1 MAKRVSIKEQV
12 VDFKPQAVI
21 TKDNVTMQ
29 IDTVV
34 FFQITNS
41 VQFAYGVEHPIAAI
55 ENLTATT
62 LRNIIG
68 ELELDATLTS
78 RDLIN
83 TRITET
89 LDLATDRWGIKVI
102 RVELKNILP
111 PAEIRDAMEKQM
123 KAEREKREKI
133 LRAQGEKE
141 YQVTV
146 AQGEKDAKILR
157 AEADKQTAILK
168 AEADKEAVILR
179 GEAIKEQKM
188 RIAVGEAQ
196 AIELVQKALADS
208 LVKLNEAN
216 PSESVL
222 KLKSLEAFEKAADG
236 KQPRSSFPARSRVW
250 LAWLPVSRAFF
261 PMPLRQ
267 AKRLPQQPQRLHQ
280 PNSKFF
286 RFSKNQTIP
295 KKAAFCRLFL
305 WKKLIFRESRFFVS
319 FPLQSC
325 RNLLY
330 NRR

>member
-1 MAKRVSIKEQV
+1 MGLIILLLVIFIIVIFVTRIRIVPQANVYVVERLGAFYKAWGTGIHFLVPFIDRVAKRVSIKEQV

-89 LDLATDRWGIKVI
+89 LDLAT
-102 RVELKNILP
+102 
-111 PAEIRDAMEKQM
+111 EIRDAMEKQM

-133 LRAQGEKE
+133 LRAQGERE

-157 AEADKQTAILK
+157 AEAEKQTAILK

-208 LVKLNEAN
+208 LVKLNAAN
-216 PSESVL
+216 PSEAVL

-236 KQPRSSFPARSRVW
+236 KATKIIIPSEIQGLAGLAAGLKGVLSDSPVTATAPAP
-250 LAWLPVSRAFF
+250 APAGKMA
-261 PMPLRQ
+261 PAAEAP
-267 AKRLPQQPQRLHQ
+267 AE
-280 PNSKFF
+280 
-286 RFSKNQTIP
+286 NQ
-295 KKAAFCRLFL
+295 
-305 WKKLIFRESRFFVS
+305 
-319 FPLQSC
+319 
-325 RNLLY
+325 
-330 NRR
+330 

>member
-1 MAKRVSIKEQV
+1 MGGWSDQG
-12 VDFKPQAVI
+12 D
-21 TKDNVTMQ
+21 Q
-29 IDTVV
+29 IQT
-34 FFQITNS
+34 IL
-41 VQFAYGVEHPIAAI
+41 FAYGIESPMAAI

-133 LRAQGEKE
+133 LRAQGERE

-157 AEADKQTAILK
+157 AEAEKQTAILK

-208 LVKLNEAN
+208 LVKLNAAN
-216 PSESVL
+216 PSEAVL

-236 KQPRSSFPARSRVW
+236 KATKIIIPSEILGLAGLAAGLKGVLSDSPVTATAPAP
-250 LAWLPVSRAFF
+250 APAGKTT
-261 PMPLRQ
+261 PAAEAP
-267 AKRLPQQPQRLHQ
+267 AE
-280 PNSKFF
+280 
-286 RFSKNQTIP
+286 NQ
-295 KKAAFCRLFL
+295 
-305 WKKLIFRESRFFVS
+305 
-319 FPLQSC
+319 
-325 RNLLY
+325 
-330 NRR
+330 

>member
-1 MAKRVSIKEQV
+1 
-12 VDFKPQAVI
+12 
-21 TKDNVTMQ
+21 
-29 IDTVV
+29 
-34 FFQITNS
+34 
-41 VQFAYGVEHPIAAI
+41 VQFAYDVEHPIAAI

-236 KQPRSSFPARSRVW
+236 KATKIIIPSEIQGLAGLAAGLKGVLSDVAPAGE
-250 LAWLPVSRAFF
+250 
-261 PMPLRQ
+261 
-267 AKRLPQQPQRLHQ
+267 
-280 PNSKFF
+280 
-286 RFSKNQTIP
+286 TTT
-295 KKAAFCRLFL
+295 AATTTAAPT
-305 WKKLIFRESRFFVS
+305 K
-319 FPLQSC
+319 Q
-325 RNLLY
+325 
-330 NRR
+330 

>member
-1 MAKRVSIKEQV
+1 
-12 VDFKPQAVI
+12 
-21 TKDNVTMQ
+21 
-29 IDTVV
+29 
-34 FFQITNS
+34 
-41 VQFAYGVEHPIAAI
+41 
-55 ENLTATT
+55 
-62 LRNIIG
+62 
-68 ELELDATLTS
+68 
-78 RDLIN
+78 
-83 TRITET
+83 
-89 LDLATDRWGIKVI
+89 
-102 RVELKNILP
+102 
-111 PAEIRDAMEKQM
+111 MEKQM

-222 KLKSLEAFEKAADG
+222 KLKSLERSKRLRTAR
-236 KQPRSSFPARSRVW
+236 QPRSSFPARSRVW

-295 KKAAFCRLFL
+295 KKGGFL
-305 WKKLIFRESRFFVS
+305 PSFFVEKAD
-319 FPLQSC
+319 FPGKPFLRVVPLAILPQFVV
-325 RNLLY
+325 
-330 NRR
+330 

>member
-1 MAKRVSIKEQV
+1 MPFVIVAVILFIFIVLITRIRIVPQANVYVVERLGTFYKAWGTGPHFLVPFIDRVAKRVSIKEQV

-78 RDLIN
+78 RDIIN

-111 PAEIRDAMEKQM
+111 PNEIRDAMEKQM

-133 LRAQGEKE
+133 LRAQGERE
-141 YQVTV
+141 YQITV
-146 AQGEKDAKILR
+146 AEGEKESRILR
-157 AEADKQTAILK
+157 AEADKKTAILK

-196 AIELVQKALADS
+196 AIELVQQALADS
-208 LVKLNEAN
+208 LKKLNEAN
-216 PSESVL
+216 PNNAVL
-222 KLKSLEAFEKAADG
+222 QLKALEAFGKAADG
-236 KQPRSSFPARSRVW
+236 KATKIIIPSEIQG
-250 LAWLPVSRAFF
+250 LAGLASGLKEVITGAG
-261 PMPLRQ
+261 LAEQ
-267 AKRLPQQPQRLHQ
+267 E
-280 PNSKFF
+280 
-286 RFSKNQTIP
+286 KNE
-295 KKAAFCRLFL
+295 KSA
-305 WKKLIFRESRFFVS
+305 S
-319 FPLQSC
+319 
-325 RNLLY
+325 
-330 NRR
+330 

>member
-1 MAKRVSIKEQV
+1 MAFLVILAVLVFIVLVLVSRIRIVPQANVYVVERLGAFYKAWGTGIHFLVPFIDRVAKRVSIKEQV

-157 AEADKQTAILK
+157 AEADK
-168 AEADKEAVILR
+168 EAVILR

-236 KQPRSSFPARSRVW
+236 KATKIIIPSEIQGLAGLAAGLKGVLSDVAPAGE
-250 LAWLPVSRAFF
+250 
-261 PMPLRQ
+261 
-267 AKRLPQQPQRLHQ
+267 
-280 PNSKFF
+280 
-286 RFSKNQTIP
+286 TTT
-295 KKAAFCRLFL
+295 AATTTAAPT
-305 WKKLIFRESRFFVS
+305 K
-319 FPLQSC
+319 Q
-325 RNLLY
+325 
-330 NRR
+330 